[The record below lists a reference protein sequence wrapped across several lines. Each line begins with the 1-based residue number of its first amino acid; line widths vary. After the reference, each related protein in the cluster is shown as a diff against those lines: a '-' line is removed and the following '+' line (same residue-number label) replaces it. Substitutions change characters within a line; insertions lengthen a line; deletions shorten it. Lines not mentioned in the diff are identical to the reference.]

1 MGRMLT
7 VLTIIAF
14 LVAPATAQQKPAE
27 IQAAINAVGFD
38 IIHNKRVNKGPL
50 ARKNLLQTLQ

>member
-1 MGRMLT
+1 MLT

-38 IIHNKRVNKGPL
+38 IIHNKKANKGPL